1 VSAKFVEQTDLIAD
15 AHRQRLLAKI
25 ALASEAVSSFWP
37 MRMFIHHNPL
47 HGFEHLPFDTAVR
60 KAQGL
65 HGGRGYLPNDD
76 YRRLFASGQIT
87 AEDLT
92 RAIERLGPG
101 CDPRNE
107 VTGGGRRITPLE
119 VYTNHLAFGFDALE
133 PVALRTRIR
142 HEQALRRLCPD
153 LPSHVRARLLP
164 HAAGQTSGAA
174 GLPGE
179 SHGAMDTEGEVVS
192 ALWSA
197 VLGVLGRIEVDTTA
211 LDAPSETDVEE
222 RVRREVLAAADEE
235 TLAVE
240 VGVASSGFEW
250 LVADLARIGE
260 GTTVGEWC
268 GRLADVDLGG
278 PINREMIKWCSAFL
292 DQGLA
297 MWSAPGREKGFYA
310 AWRDL
315 APRDFSGRFLG
326 IRGFP
331 RLVER
336 LPVRP
341 EDALIDSL
349 RALGIPEEAWTGYL
363 ERHLA
368 QLPGY
373 AGFVKWRAESHE
385 YHWQQRYPIELVEY
399 LAVRVFYERHL
410 VDACCRKTWGVP
422 GALPALEACFRRCP
436 AEYFARRQ
444 SADRPV
450 PDFASRYRP
459 VEGRGPGQ
467 DEAWV
472 RFARILFLSHD
483 RATRD
488 PWAALGRD
496 AWRLFRLAQF
506 LALSPAEVRA
516 MSAEDARSLLATLD
530 SLPPDAH
537 GPIWLDA
544 HEAHYRDALLPRLAA
559 QRQGGPW
566 VRSRPPRRPPAQAV
580 FCIDV
585 RSEGLRRH
593 LEAVGDN
600 ETFGFAGFFGVPIGF
615 RGFGRHEELAL
626 CPVLLKPKCVV
637 VEQPR
642 VGAEREGERTLRR
655 SAWHR
660 IFHDLLQRLERH
672 VAASYVLIDLLG
684 GVFGLALIGR
694 TLFPAASRRLAEQVH
709 HRTVPP
715 VATGLKVGKLSRQDA
730 EELVADVERAA
741 VREAIA
747 DRRWG
752 VRPGTVPPQTIE
764 AIRAAVLASDSEES
778 EVESIAALLNIPL
791 PEAEALSAE
800 LRNAHGIN
808 PSSHGARIERLGA
821 QGFTKDERAF
831 YIETALRAMGLT
843 GPFAR
848 LILLCAHG
856 STSTNNPYAAALDCG
871 ACGGNHG
878 GPSAR
883 AFAAMANEPLVREM
897 LRERGL
903 DIPDDT
909 WFIAA
914 EHNTTTDRIA
924 ILDAADCPG
933 THKDDL
939 LRIRR
944 DLEEA
949 GARLA
954 RERCARLP
962 GSPSRPTPR
971 AALRHV
977 ERRAADIAQV
987 RPEWGLSGN
996 AAFIVAHRSLTRE
1009 IDLGGRVFLHSYD
1022 WRRDARGMVL
1032 ELIMTAPLIVG
1043 EWINMEHYFS
1053 TVDNRVYG
1061 SDSKVIHNIVG
1072 GFGVMLGSGGDIQ
1085 TGLPHQTVMA
1095 GEARYHD
1102 PLRLLVVIEA
1112 PHDRIG
1118 SIIERHH
1125 MLQHLFDNGWVNLVS
1140 LDPRTD
1146 SFLRYRAGVVW
1157 EPLAVDPAGVR
1168 AAS

>member
-1 VSAKFVEQTDLIAD
+1 VSAKFVEQTDLVTD
-15 AHRQRLLAKI
+15 AQRQRLLARI
-25 ALASEAVSSFWP
+25 ALASEAVSPFWP
-37 MRMFIHHNPL
+37 MRTFIHHNPL
-47 HGFEHLPFDTAVR
+47 HGFEHLPFDTAIR
-60 KAQGL
+60 KARGL
-65 HGGRGYLPNDD
+65 IGGRGYLTNDE

-87 AEDLT
+87 AYDLE
-92 RAIERLGPG
+92 RAIERLAPG
-101 CDPRNE
+101 CDP
-107 VTGGGRRITPLE
+107 VIAGARRIAPLE
-119 VYTNHLAFGFDALE
+119 VYFIHIAFGIDALE
-133 PVALRTRIR
+133 PPAFRARVRN
-142 HEQALRRLCPD
+142 EQALRRLCPD
-153 LPSHVRARLLP
+153 IPSYGRARP
-164 HAAGQTSGAA
+164 PAYAAGRIPGSA
-174 GLPGE
+174 GMPGE
-179 SHGAMDTEGEVVS
+179 SDEEMDAEGEVVS

-197 VLGVLGRIEVDTTA
+197 VLGALGIIEADTTG
-211 LDAPSETDVEE
+211 LDVPSETDAEE
-222 RVRREVLAAADEE
+222 RARREVLAAADEE
-235 TLAVE
+235 TPAVE
-240 VGVASSGFEW
+240 FAVASSGIEW
-250 LVADLARIGE
+250 LDGDLGRIGE
-260 GTTVGEWC
+260 GMTAGEWC
-268 GRLADVDLGG
+268 GRLSGLDLVG
-278 PINREMIKWCSAFL
+278 PLNREMIKWCSAFL

-326 IRGFP
+326 IRGFRP
-331 RLVER
+331 LVER
-336 LPVRP
+336 LPDRP

-349 RALGIPEEAWTGYL
+349 RELGVPDEAWTGYL

-373 AGFVKWRAESHE
+373 AGFVKWRSESHG
-385 YHWQQRYPIELVEY
+385 YLWQQRYPVELVEY

-422 GALPALEACFRRCP
+422 GALPALEACFRRRP
-436 AEYFARRQ
+436 AEYFARRR

-450 PDFASRYRP
+450 PDYASRYRP
-459 VEGRGPGQ
+459 VEGRGPGP

-483 RATRD
+483 HATRD
-488 PWAALGRD
+488 PWSVLGRD
-496 AWRLFRLAQF
+496 AWRFFRLAQF

-516 MSAEDARSLLATLD
+516 MSADDARALLAMLD
-530 SLPPDAH
+530 RLPPDAH
-537 GPIWLDA
+537 GPIWLEA
-544 HEAHYRDALLPRLAA
+544 HEAHYRDALLSRLAA
-559 QRQGGPW
+559 RRQGGPW
-566 VRSRPPRRPPAQAV
+566 VRPQPPRRPLAQSV

-585 RSEGLRRH
+585 RSEGFRRH

-615 RGFGRHEELAL
+615 RGFGRHEEQAL
-626 CPVLLKPKCVV
+626 CPVLLKPKCMV

-642 VGAEREGERTLRR
+642 AGAESEGERTLRR

-660 IFHDLLQRLERH
+660 IFHDLVQRLERH
-672 VAASYVLIDLLG
+672 VAASYVLIDMLG
-684 GVFGLALIGR
+684 GVFGLALVGR
-694 TLFPAASRRLAEQVH
+694 TLFPAASRRLAERVH
-709 HRTVPP
+709 HRAVPP
-715 VATGLKVGKLSRQDA
+715 VATGLTLGKLSRKDA
-730 EELVADVERAA
+730 EEIVADAERAA
-741 VREAIA
+741 VREALA

-752 VRPGTVPPQTIE
+752 ARPGAVPPETIE
-764 AIRAAVLASDSEES
+764 AVRAAVLAGNPEEPGAGA
-778 EVESIAALLNIPL
+778 VAACLGLPL

-800 LRNAHGIN
+800 LRNVHGLD
-808 PSSHGARIERLGA
+808 PGSRAARIERLGV

-848 LILLCAHG
+848 LVLLCAHG
-856 STSTNNPYAAALDCG
+856 STSANNPYAAALDCG
-871 ACGGNHG
+871 ACGGNRG
-878 GPSAR
+878 GPTAR

-909 WFIAA
+909 WFIAG
-914 EHNTTTDRIA
+914 EHNTTTDRVA
-924 ILDAADCPG
+924 ILDAADCPE

-939 LRIRR
+939 RRLRR

-962 GSPSRPTPR
+962 GTPSRLTPR

-987 RPEWGLSGN
+987 RPEWGLSSN
-996 AAFIVAHRSLTRE
+996 AAFVIAHRSLTRGL
-1009 IDLGGRVFLHSYD
+1009 DLGGRVFLHSYD
-1022 WRRDARGMVL
+1022 WRRDTRGTVL
-1032 ELIMTAPLIVG
+1032 ELIMTAPLIVA

-1095 GEARYHD
+1095 GEERYHE
-1102 PLRLLVVIEA
+1102 PLRLLAVIEA
-1112 PHDRIG
+1112 PHDRIE

-1125 MLQHLFDNGWVNLVS
+1125 MLQHLFDHGWVNLVA
-1140 LDPRTD
+1140 LDPRSD
-1146 SFLRYRAGVVW
+1146 SFLHYRAGVVW
-1157 EPLAVDPAGVR
+1157 EPLAVGPAGAR